1 MKIFSIEKLLS
12 LVFGLMVFTFF
23 AFLYPFHLNYQEQ
36 YQLFLFSAEYFLQFM
51 AKPGGFSDYV
61 GNFFTQFFFYSWV
74 GAIIIA
80 TLLTLL
86 QRTVW
91 FISQRLGAKP
101 LFVPITFIPSL
112 LYWGL
117 LCDENYLFGG
127 LVVMLLTAASIC
139 TYTLLKTNRI
149 RVIFVLL
156 FIPVLYFVV
165 GNL

>member
-12 LVFGLMVFTFF
+12 LVFGLMVFAFF

-36 YQLFLFSAEYFLQFM
+36 YQMFLFSPDYFFQFV
-51 AKPGGFSDYV
+51 AKPGGFSDFT
-61 GNFFTQFFFYSWV
+61 GNFFTQFFFYSFV

-80 TLLTLL
+80 ISLTLL

-91 FISQRLGAKP
+91 FISQRLGAKS

-127 LVVMLLTAASIC
+127 LVVIDRKS
-139 TYTLLKTNRI
+139 
-149 RVIFVLL
+149 
-156 FIPVLYFVV
+156 VV
-165 GNL
+165 